1 MNSAYNRKWSICDWC
16 KDASF
21 SARRPHLGEL
31 FAGGRLEM
39 DKLQGDV
46 QMITDRLPSAANA
59 LRDSPI
65 PHLRSLDIDETDH
78 EIVMRGQ
85 VSSYYEKQL
94 AQEAVMPHVG
104 KKRLKNL
111 LIVSEYERRSLRP

>member
-1 MNSAYNRKWSICDWC
+1 
-16 KDASF
+16 
-21 SARRPHLGEL
+21 
-31 FAGGRLEM
+31 
-39 DKLQGDV
+39 
-46 QMITDRLPSAANA
+46 MITDRLPSAATA

-65 PHLRSLDIDETDH
+65 PHLRLLDIDETDH
-78 EIVMRGQ
+78 EIVLRGQ

-94 AQEAVMPHVG
+94 AQEAIMPHVG